1 MAIHIHVPKFGC
13 LNIIFGSEG
22 LFCLHGRSLSWW
34 GNLMV
39 LQWETETEA
48 WNWAPPLGVQFLR
61 TCFMN
66 SIFQSSRARINSAT
80 DEDCN
85 WSHVMKTP
93 CLKWP
98 KTGSAIYSP
107 LKCPKSGR
115 VLVFISPPLLS
126 PHSHFQFMIIT
137 TIKDFSIIFGYLFG
151 IKMAHTYQNCNSF
164 SRIFKN
170 QGSVVHDPKT
180 CESPNLSCAFYWTSS
195 ACSGG
200 FEAVLISVQ
209 PYIF

>member
-1 MAIHIHVPKFGC
+1 MASIVNQKGSSVWFIPLSYNLMAIHIHVPKFGC
-13 LNIIFGSEG
+13 LNIIFGSKG
-22 LFCLHGRSLSWW
+22 LFFLHGRSLSWR
-34 GNLMV
+34 GHLMV

-48 WNWAPPLGVQFLR
+48 WNWATPLGVQFLR

-85 WSHVMKTP
+85 WLHVMKTP

-115 VLVFISPPLLS
+115 VLVFIFPPPFSHPIVISKLWSLL
-126 PHSHFQFMIIT
+126 Q
-137 TIKDFSIIFGYLFG
+137 
-151 IKMAHTYQNCNSF
+151 
-164 SRIFKN
+164 SRI
-170 QGSVVHDPKT
+170 
-180 CESPNLSCAFYWTSS
+180 L
-195 ACSGG
+195 
-200 FEAVLISVQ
+200 VL
-209 PYIF
+209 YLAIF